1 VIEVRDIA
9 APKHK
14 ADPFPWYQ
22 RLREESPV
30 HRMRLPNGQN
40 AWLVTRYNDVVSAL
54 KSERFVKN
62 RMMALGRGELEKQ
75 PWMPKMFEP
84 LTRNMLDLDPPDHT
98 RLRAVVQKAFTTSM
112 VESMRARIQ
121 QLTDRLL
128 AESAHLREVD
138 LIRDYALLIPTTI
151 IAEMIGVP
159 ADDRHRFQRWSSAIV
174 AANTTMGMVRALPR
188 VLQFMRYIR
197 SIVALRR
204 AQPAQDLLTALVNA
218 EETGDR
224 LSQDELVAMVFLLL
238 VAGHETT
245 VNLIGNGTLALLE
258 NPEQLT
264 RLREDPS
271 LIKTGIEELLR
282 FAGPLETATERFTR
296 EPVTIAEQVIPA
308 GELVFLCLASANRD
322 PTQFEQPDM
331 LDLTRSPNRH
341 VAFGFGIHYCLG
353 APLARLEAQIAIGTL
368 VRRAQGLALAA
379 PVYQLRWRK
388 GLVLRGLKRLP
399 VRLHEVT
406 KLHAVESYSRGA
418 R

>member
-1 VIEVRDIA
+1 
-9 APKHK
+9 
-14 ADPFPWYQ
+14 
-22 RLREESPV
+22 
-30 HRMRLPNGQN
+30 
-40 AWLVTRYNDVVSAL
+40 
-54 KSERFVKN
+54 
-62 RMMALGRGELEKQ
+62 
-75 PWMPKMFEP
+75 
-84 LTRNMLDLDPPDHT
+84 
-98 RLRAVVQKAFTTSM
+98 
-112 VESMRARIQ
+112 
-121 QLTDRLL
+121 
-128 AESAHLREVD
+128 
-138 LIRDYALLIPTTI
+138 
-151 IAEMIGVP
+151 
-159 ADDRHRFQRWSSAIV
+159 
-174 AANTTMGMVRALPR
+174 
-188 VLQFMRYIR
+188 
-197 SIVALRR
+197 
-204 AQPAQDLLTALVNA
+204 LLTALVNA